1 MNCCQ
6 SKNELLICSHN
17 LFGFSSYKGAVS
29 DYEVIP
35 VELPETHMNLNLKVV
50 LSLKLKC
57 VVILLTWLGF
67 TAGCFYDK
75 ITLFVC
81 TQN

>member
-1 MNCCQ
+1 M
-6 SKNELLICSHN
+6 
-17 LFGFSSYKGAVS
+17 
-29 DYEVIP
+29 P

-57 VVILLTWLGF
+57 VVILLTFDTVELIQL
-67 TAGCFYDK
+67 AGCFYDK